1 MAETTGDCIV
11 VPTKTDK
18 GTTAAAKNAV
28 YGADKGDK

>member
-11 VPTKTDK
+11 VLDK
-18 GTTAAAKNAV
+18 ANKGSTNAAKHAD